1 MLSGKGRKATVMT
14 TLQTEKQPRRPV
26 TWGQRGVVVTLLFL
40 AAAAVFYAGEWAA
53 RRETERQID
62 AIRRTLELQV
72 LALRGKV
79 AQYTNIPYTAA
90 QHLDVQLLL
99 QRPSQDVQLRVNRYL
114 QEVSRRIG
122 SEALYL
128 MDEHGLTL
136 AASNWNTKGSFV
148 GDNYGFRPY
157 YLDAIAGRNGFFYA
171 VGATTGKP
179 GLFMS
184 TPVRVAGKPVGVV
197 AIKVS
202 LQEVEESWRIAGT
215 PAFLTDERGIVFLS
229 SMNSWAYKTTRNL
242 SSAEL
247 AWVLDHAQYGD
258 KARLA
263 LVPWDVKHIRDDPDF
278 VVTTAVDDTPREF
291 LTLSEALP
299 EFGWTLGAMS
309 DFSSVRRARWVGA
322 SMALLAVTAL
332 TLAGLYWRQRERRFR
347 EQRALRRE
355 LEVRVR
361 ERTAELQDAHA
372 FRKAMG
378 DSLLV
383 GMRARDL
390 EGRIIYINPAF
401 SDITGYGPEELLGR
415 LPPYPYW
422 HPDNMEKHWLEN
434 EAALTGRAE
443 LTGFE
448 SRIRHR
454 DGRDVYTMVYTAP
467 LIDAL
472 GVHTGWMSS
481 VVDITAQKAAEELA
495 RVQADGMQ
503 RTSRLASMGEMAST
517 LAHELNQPLMAL
529 VNYSGAASA
538 FSERGHKDLLHETLQ
553 EIRAQTQRAAEIV
566 SRIRGFVKQHT
577 PGFDNCGVN
586 ELVTNMLALLRPE
599 IRHQKMRVMTRL
611 AEGLPVIKADRVLLE
626 QVVLNLV
633 INAMQAMQDR
643 VPVDKVIHIDTGLE
657 NSMIFVRVSD
667 NGPGI
672 SLEVAANLFQPF
684 FTTKPEGLGLGL
696 NICRTTVEAHRGR
709 LEFENRPTGG
719 AAFTVYL
726 PLST

>member
-1 MLSGKGRKATVMT
+1 MTSQQSDKSLERATGWRRYAVMM
-14 TLQTEKQPRRPV
+14 TLTV
-26 TWGQRGVVVTLLFL
+26 LASLVVI
-40 AAAAVFYAGEWAA
+40 YSGEWAA
-53 RRETERQID
+53 QRETERQID
-62 AIRRTLELQV
+62 AIRRTMELQV

-79 AQYTNIPYTAA
+79 AQYTNIPYTTA
-90 QHLDVQLLL
+90 QHVDVQLLL
-99 QRPSQDVQLRVNRYL
+99 QQPTPELTLRVNRYL

-128 MDEHGLTL
+128 MDGMGKTL

-148 GDNYGFRPY
+148 GDNYSFRPY
-157 YLDAIAGRNGFFYA
+157 YLDAMAGTNGFFYA
-171 VGATTGKP
+171 VGTTTGQP

-184 TPVRVAGKPVGVV
+184 TPVRLQGRPVGVV
-197 AIKVS
+197 VIKVS
-202 LQEVEESWRIAGT
+202 LQDVEDSWRTVDT

-229 SMNSWAYKTTRNL
+229 SMHSWMYKTTRNL
-242 SSAEL
+242 SAAEL
-247 AWVLDHAQYGD
+247 SWVMDHAQYGD
-258 KARLA
+258 KARLS
-263 LVPWDVKHIRDDPDF
+263 LVPWDVRHIRDAPNL
-278 VVTTAVDDTPREF
+278 VVTTAIDEEPREF
-291 LTLSEALP
+291 LTLSEPLP
-299 EFGWTLGAMS
+299 EFGWTLGVMS
-309 DFSSVRRARWVGA
+309 DFSAVRRARWVGV
-322 SMALLAVTAL
+322 SMAFLAVTAL
-332 TLAGLYWRQRERRFR
+332 TLGALYWRQRERRFR

-355 LEVRVR
+355 LEVRVQ
-361 ERTAELQDAHA
+361 ERTAELQNAHA

-401 SDITGYGPEELLGR
+401 SDITGYGPEELMGR

-422 HPDNMEKHWLEN
+422 HPDHMEKHWQEN

-467 LIDAL
+467 LIDAA

-481 VVDITAQKAAEELA
+481 MVDITAQKAAEELA
-495 RVQADGMQ
+495 RVQAARMQ
-503 RTSRLASMGEMAST
+503 RTSRLASMGELAST
-517 LAHELNQPLMAL
+517 LAHELSQPLMAL

-538 FSERGHKDLLHETLQ
+538 FAERGHQELLHETLQ
-553 EIRAQTQRAAEIV
+553 EISAQTQRASEIV
-566 SRIRGFVKQHT
+566 GRIRGFVKQHT
-577 PGFDNCGVN
+577 PGFDQCAVN

-599 IRHQKMRVMTRL
+599 IRHQKVRVITRL

-633 INAMQAMQDR
+633 INAMQAMQDKF
-643 VPVDKVIHIDTGLE
+643 PVDKVISIDMGRDDG
-657 NSMIFVRVSD
+657 MVFIRVSD

-672 SLEVAANLFQPF
+672 LPEVAANLFQAF

-709 LEFENRPTGG
+709 LEFENRSGGG
-719 AAFTVYL
+719 AAFTVFL
-726 PLST
+726 PIPT